1 MVVAPVSGSAGAK
14 TQVQGSATGV
24 AGPGSTTGVEWL
36 VAPWQELPG
45 PRSSG
50 ASALTTDTA
59 ADGTGVKARTADA
72 AGTSALGTAVA
83 EGAQQKNTAT
93 RARSQPST
101 TSGVNPPRRAV
112 RSVRLVIAAIVR
124 CVKIQ

>member
-1 MVVAPVSGSAGAK
+1 MAVAPVSGAVGV
-14 TQVQGSATGV
+14 TVEVQGSATGA

-45 PRSSG
+45 PRSPG
-50 ASALTTDTA
+50 ASALTTDSTA
-59 ADGTGVKARTADA
+59 VGTGVKARTAGGAGVPPPDA
-72 AGTSALGTAVA
+72 AVA

-93 RARSQPST
+93 RASSQPST
-101 TSGVNPPRRAV
+101 TAGVNPPRLRSV

-124 CVKIQ
+124 

>member
-1 MVVAPVSGSAGAK
+1 MAVAPVSGAVGV
-14 TQVQGSATGV
+14 TVEVQGSATGA

-45 PRSSG
+45 PRSPRG
-50 ASALTTDTA
+50 LGPDDRLDCGGHRGEGP
-59 ADGTGVKARTADA
+59 DGGRGGVPPPDA
-72 AGTSALGTAVA
+72 AVA

-93 RARSQPST
+93 RASSQPST
-101 TSGVNPPRRAV
+101 TAGVNPPRLRSV

-124 CVKIQ
+124 